1 MLRRYL
7 VAGLLVWAPLGITF
21 LVIKFLLD
29 LMDRLLLLL
38 PVEFR
43 PETVLGFTIPG
54 FGLVLAVGILLV
66 TGAIGANLLGRS
78 LLRGWEGLLSKIP
91 LVRTVYSSVKQI
103 LSSLLSTGSHSFRR
117 VLLIEYPRKGLWTV
131 CFQTGPAADEIQS
144 QLEKETIMVFV
155 PTTPNPTS
163 GFIMAVP
170 KQETRQLDMDIES
183 ALKLVMSLGI
193 AANTGPQAADSAKQ
207 TVDSVKTTP

>member
-7 VAGLLVWAPLGITF
+7 VTGLLVWVPLGITF
-21 LVIKFLLD
+21 FVIRFMLEM
-29 LMDRLLLLL
+29 MDGLLLLL
-38 PVEFR
+38 PVEWR

-54 FGLVLAVGILLV
+54 FGLVLAITILLI
-66 TGAIGANLLGRS
+66 TGVIGANLLGRNV
-78 LLRGWEGLLSKIP
+78 LRGWEGLLSRIP

-103 LSSLLSTGSHSFRR
+103 MSSLLSTGSQSFRK
-117 VLLIEYPRKGLWTV
+117 VLLIEYPRKGIWTV
-131 CFQTGPAADEIQS
+131 CFQTGVAATEIQS
-144 QLEKETIMVFV
+144 KLDKEVIMVFV

-170 KQETRQLDMDIES
+170 IEDTRELDMDIET

-193 AANTGPQAADSAKQ
+193 AANTDKAD
-207 TVDSVKTTP
+207 VDSNKATP

>member
-7 VAGLLVWAPLGITF
+7 VAGLLVWVPLGITF
-21 LVIKFLLD
+21 FVIKFLLD

-54 FGLVLAVGILLV
+54 FGLVLAIFILLI
-66 TGAIGANLLGRS
+66 TGAIVANLLGRTVLRIWES
-78 LLRGWEGLLSKIP
+78 LLAQIP

-103 LSSLLSTGSHSFRR
+103 LSSLLSTGSHSFRK
-117 VLLIEYPRKGLWTV
+117 VMLIEYPRKGIWTV
-131 CFQTGPAADEIQS
+131 CFQTGQAATEIQS
-144 QLEKETIMVFV
+144 HIDKEVVMVFV

-170 KQETRQLDMDIES
+170 IEETRELDMDIET

-193 AANTGPQAADSAKQ
+193 AADTGSAE
-207 TVDSVKTTP
+207 VESSRTTP